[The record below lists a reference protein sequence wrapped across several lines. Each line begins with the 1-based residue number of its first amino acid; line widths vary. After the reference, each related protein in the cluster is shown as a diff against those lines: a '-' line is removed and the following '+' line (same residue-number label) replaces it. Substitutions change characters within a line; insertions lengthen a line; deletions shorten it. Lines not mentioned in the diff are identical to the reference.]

1 MQATE
6 PGSAR
11 ANFFAIRIIQ
21 DIVNSG
27 NIMRWFAI
35 VILMLLF
42 VPTVPARNALLPST
56 INRRIDPQLGRRHPE
71 LSPQEQQLERDR
83 ARAMNKERQEK
94 LKQDTDKLLQ
104 LATELKQY
112 VDKSNENILSID
124 VVKKTD
130 EIEKLAKSIR
140 DKMKTAYDV
149 PQEIGS
155 PPR

>member
-1 MQATE
+1 
-6 PGSAR
+6 
-11 ANFFAIRIIQ
+11 
-21 DIVNSG
+21 VNSRH
-27 NIMRWFAI
+27 IVRWITI
-35 VILMLLF
+35 VVFILLF
-42 VPTVPARNALLPST
+42 VPSVPARNALLPSK
-56 INRRIDPQLGRRHPE
+56 IERRIDPQLGRRHPQ

-112 VDKSNENILSID
+112 VDKTNENILSID

-149 PQEIGS
+149 PQEPGS
-155 PPR
+155 RPR